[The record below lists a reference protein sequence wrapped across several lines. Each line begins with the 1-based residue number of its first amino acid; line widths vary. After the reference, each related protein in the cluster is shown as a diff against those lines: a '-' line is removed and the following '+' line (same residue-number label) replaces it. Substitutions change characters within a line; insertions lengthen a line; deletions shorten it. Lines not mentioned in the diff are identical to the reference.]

1 MQFYRNVT
9 WKDSSVTTLSFV
21 TNCNNKSQVYWAV
34 IACLCGYLSPPAIL
48 RWIQSVLNVRE
59 RALEPLV
66 IFKYIQAVLAWKI
79 AYGKGKPPK
88 KSNAVSMQNNLN
100 SDRWLLQRLTK
111 WTRCTGT
118 PVNSASCLPGR
129 GRDYC
134 QVSLLRW
141 ISTIPEFLQQ
151 QSAAW
156 ARVWVTSNQHKLCCH
171 RASTI

>member
-34 IACLCGYLSPPAIL
+34 IACLCGYLPPPAIL
-48 RWIQSVLNVRE
+48 RWIQSVLNVWE

-66 IFKYIQAVLAWKI
+66 IFKCIQAVLAWKI
-79 AYGKGKPPK
+79 AYEKGKPPK

-111 WTRCTGT
+111 WTRCRNAGEFCLL
-118 PVNSASCLPGR
+118 PPWPRPWLLPSVASEVDFHNSRVLAAA
-129 GRDYC
+129 
-134 QVSLLRW
+134 
-141 ISTIPEFLQQ
+141 E
-151 QSAAW
+151 QSRVW
-156 ARVWVTSNQHKLCCH
+156 VWVTSNPHKLCCH